1 MTSFDELYARYH
13 DHIYRFTYAL
23 TGDAHEAEDLFQET
37 WLRVFRGFPAASAE
51 GGGKDPRAWLFTVA
65 ANAHR
70 DALRKKRVRRLF
82 LLDRTRSLAGSGSD
96 ADPGWDTPGL
106 SRDGGLEAGLDIK
119 LCLRKAVSVLPAREK
134 RVFILKDIEGFSH
147 LEIAVMLGI
156 PEGTVRTLLH
166 KAVIKLRKE
175 LAGFGPGTAGDK
187 IIEEEGS

>member
-1 MTSFDELYARYH
+1 MTSFDELYAGYQG
-13 DHIYRFTYAL
+13 HIYRFAYAL

-37 WLRVFRGFPAASAE
+37 WLRVFRGLPAASAE
-51 GGGKDPRAWLFTVA
+51 GGGKDPRAWLFAVA

-82 LLDRTRSLAGSGSD
+82 FLDRTRSMAGSGSD
-96 ADPGWDTPGL
+96 ADPGWDTPDL
-106 SRDGGLEAGLDIK
+106 SHEGGLDIR
-119 LCLRKAVSVLPAREK
+119 LCLRTAVSGLPAREK

-147 LEIAVMLGI
+147 LEIARMLGI

-166 KAVIKLRKE
+166 RAIIKLRKE